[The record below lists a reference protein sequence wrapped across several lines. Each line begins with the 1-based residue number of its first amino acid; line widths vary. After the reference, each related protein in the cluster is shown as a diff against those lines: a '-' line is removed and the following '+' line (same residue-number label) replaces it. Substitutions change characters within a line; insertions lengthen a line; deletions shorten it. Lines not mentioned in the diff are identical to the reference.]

1 MASEVRTTVQYVSAT
16 TVYLAVGRTSGIAPG
31 DSVEITRNDQVVAR
45 CVVTF
50 VSDNSTSCELPDA
63 ATLVFRGD
71 AAVVRATGSES
82 ALQATTDT
90 TEYSEP
96 QAVLPETQERLTSDR
111 SSNRL
116 SGLIGLEYRIQDDRE
131 PVNYDYS
138 EPSLRVRGTFSKIS
152 GSDITA
158 RANLRLRRTF
168 RRNDELSASTHRI
181 YEAMLAYDP
190 ADKPLEAGL
199 GRLLLRETRGLG
211 YLDGAYV
218 KYDISSE
225 FGIGAVGGIEP
236 DLQTTRIQTDITKF
250 GAFLSYEKRLA
261 KRQSVQATGSLVGR
275 YREGEVSRE
284 FLYQQ
289 ISYVYGGKLRLFE
302 STEINYNRGWLKDA
316 EGSTLSLASLILDA
330 RYRLARALSL
340 SIGYDSRQNYYTIE
354 TRTVP
359 DSLFNNALQ
368 RGYRISVE
376 SRFADSYSA
385 EIGFG
390 LRDSDGNSSEAT
402 SGWLQ
407 LGTTRFVNT
416 SSSAFARVRWY
427 DSEWSTGV
435 QPSLSLSS
443 QTAAWLRTTVDV
455 GVNEYTLATTED
467 QISQKW
473 AGLVLDVSV
482 SRQSYAMFE
491 FEQRFGDHNDASIVT
506 VSMGYRF

>member
-1 MASEVRTTVQYVSAT
+1 MQYVSAT
-16 TVYLAVGRTSGIAPG
+16 TVYLAAGRTSGIAPG
-31 DSVEITRNDQVVAR
+31 DTVELTREDRVVAR
-45 CVVTF
+45 CVATF

-71 AAVVRATGSES
+71 AALVRASGNTST
-82 ALQATTDT
+82 LPATVDT
-90 TEYSEP
+90 AEYPLPET
-96 QAVLPETQERLTSDR
+96 VLPESQERFTSDR

-116 SGLIGLEYRIQDDRE
+116 SGLIGLEYRVQDDRE
-131 PVNYDYS
+131 PVNFDYS
-138 EPSLRVRGTFSKIS
+138 EPSLRVRGTFSRIS

-168 RRNDELSASTHRI
+168 RRNDEMSTSTHRI
-181 YEAMLAYDP
+181 YEAMLAYEP
-190 ADKPLEAGL
+190 AGRPIEAGI

-218 KYDISSE
+218 KYAIGSH
-225 FGIGAVGGIEP
+225 FRLGAVGGIEP

-261 KRQSVQATGSLVGR
+261 KRQSMQATGSLVGR

-289 ISYVYGGKLRLFE
+289 VSYVYGGRLRLFE

-330 RYRLARALSL
+330 RYRFARALSL
-340 SIGYDSRQNYYTIE
+340 SVGYDSRQNYYTLE
-354 TRTVP
+354 TRSVP
-359 DSLFNNALQ
+359 DSLFNSALL
-368 RGYRISVE
+368 RGYRASVE
-376 SRFADSYSA
+376 SRFADFYSA
-385 EIGFG
+385 ELGFG
-390 LRDSDGNSSEAT
+390 LRDGDENSSKAT
-402 SGWLQ
+402 SGWLRF
-407 LGTTRFVNT
+407 GTTHFFNT
-416 SSSAFARVRWY
+416 SSTAFARVRWY

-443 QTAAWLRTTVDV
+443 QTAEWLRTTVDV
-455 GVNEYTLATTED
+455 GVNEYTLAPTDD

-473 AGLVLDVSV
+473 AGLVLDFSV

-506 VSMGYRF
+506 IAMGYRF